1 MPLLGK
7 SAAAGQAK
15 KNIVFIRFAFIMGFM
30 DISSFH
36 ASISHFS
43 LSEFPLSNKRE
54 EKYHRLLYTPQYVQ
68 GSEWKINLKIMQI
81 NALIFGEPGQA
92 FV

>member
-43 LSEFPLSNKRE
+43 LSAFPLSNK
-54 EKYHRLLYTPQYVQ
+54 
-68 GSEWKINLKIMQI
+68 
-81 NALIFGEPGQA
+81 
-92 FV
+92 